1 MQNKREYKCKAYV
14 FHGLPPEQIANWL
27 ALLIHRERDCVMN
40 AEIISVGTELLLGDV
55 VNTDAAIVARALTT
69 IGINLWHT
77 STVGDNEERL
87 EQALEQALER
97 SDLVITTGGLGPT
110 DDDLTKETIARMAG
124 KPLVQHEE
132 SLQRLEAHF
141 AGHSISENQ
150 YKQVMLPKGCYVL
163 QNDRGTA
170 PGCVCTTPQGKRIA
184 MLPGPPSELEPML
197 HRYLIPYL
205 QQDSTTVIHS
215 HNIRVF
221 GKGEGAVAQEIA
233 SFTQGSNPTAATYA
247 ADGEMFIR
255 VTAKAESQ
263 EQAKKLC
270 APVVEEIC
278 QILGDVV
285 YGVDIA
291 NLEECVV
298 QALQAKQMTLATAE
312 SCTGG
317 LVAKRLTD
325 ISGSS
330 AVFEMGAVTYS
341 NRIKSLLIGV
351 PEEMLKKYGAVSEP
365 VARAMAEGVRAK
377 AGSSLGVGIT
387 GIAGPGGGSQE
398 KPVGLVYLALSDG
411 QQTWV
416 RKMPG
421 GGRIRTREYYRCRAA
436 STALDM
442 VRRYLHGLPVNPE
455 ES

>member
-1 MQNKREYKCKAYV
+1 
-14 FHGLPPEQIANWL
+14 
-27 ALLIHRERDCVMN
+27 MN

-55 VNTDAAIVARALTT
+55 VNTDATIVARALTT
-69 IGINLWHT
+69 IGVNLRYT
-77 STVGDNEERL
+77 GTVGDNGERL

-110 DDDLTKETIARMAG
+110 EDDLTKETIAKIGG

-132 SLQRLEAHF
+132 SLQRLEAYF
-141 AGHSISENQ
+141 AGRSMSENQ
-150 YKQVMLPKGCYVL
+150 YKQVMLPQDCYVL
-163 QNDRGTA
+163 QNDCGTA
-170 PGCVCTTPQGKRIA
+170 PGCVCTTPNGKRIA

-197 HRYLIPYL
+197 QHYLIPYL

-233 SFTQGSNPTAATYA
+233 PFTQGSNPTVATYA
-247 ADGEMFIR
+247 AEGEMFVR
-255 VTAKAESQ
+255 VTAKAESPEEAQ
-263 EQAKKLC
+263 KLC
-270 APVVEEIC
+270 APVVEQIC
-278 QILGDVV
+278 EILGDVV
-285 YGVDIA
+285 YGVDVE
-291 NLEECVV
+291 NLEECVI
-298 QALQAKQMTLATAE
+298 QALQQKQMTLATAE

-325 ISGSS
+325 IAGSS

-351 PEEMLKKYGAVSEP
+351 SEELLKEYGAVSEQ

-387 GIAGPGGGSQE
+387 GIAGPSGGSEE

-421 GGRIRTREYYRCRAA
+421 GGMVRTREYYRCRAA

-442 VRRYLHGLPVNPE
+442 VRRYLHGLSVNPE
-455 ES
+455 EL